1 MRKGI
6 FLMIAAMALSSC
18 SEDISMNNPGFQ
30 GLKDDVLWRGSGA
43 TGQMIEGGG
52 VTIKGARKFETLIID
67 LPSTNVGTY
76 ILGQNDNA
84 MATFVI
90 KNGAEEYTYETGTG
104 NPAGGEVKI
113 TEYDSDKKM
122 ITGTFRFNALI
133 IDDNPLVAPVLN
145 FQQGIIYKIP
155 VY

>member
-1 MRKGI
+1 MRKTVFFI
-6 FLMIAAMALSSC
+6 VAAMALSAC

-43 TGQMIEGGG
+43 TATINEGGS
-52 VTIKGARKFETLIID
+52 VTIEGARKFETLIID

-76 ILGQNDNA
+76 VLGQNESA

-90 KNGAEEYTYETGTG
+90 RNGAEEYTYSTGIG

-113 TEYDSDKKM
+113 TEYDSDKRTL
-122 ITGTFRFNALI
+122 TGSFRFNSLI
-133 IDDNPLVAPVLN
+133 IDDNPVVSPVLN
-145 FQQGIIYKIP
+145 FQQGIIYKVP

>member
-1 MRKGI
+1 MRKTVFFI
-6 FLMIAAMALSSC
+6 VAAMALSAC

-43 TGQMIEGGG
+43 TATINEGGS
-52 VTIKGARKFETLIID
+52 VTIEGARKFETLIID

-76 ILGQNDNA
+76 VLGQNESA

-90 KNGAEEYTYETGTG
+90 KNGAEEYTYSTGIG

-113 TEYDSDKKM
+113 TEYDSDKRTL
-122 ITGTFRFNALI
+122 TGSFRFNSLI
-133 IDDNPLVAPVLN
+133 IDDNPVVSPVLN
-145 FQQGIIYKIP
+145 FQQGIIYKVP